1 MCFKNIDTSHKLYPT
16 LVSVFWSRIHPLL
29 QQLTM
34 MINRLLDRLIKM
46 QKKIKLIAVAVLSAV
61 GLSTTLAQTD
71 SYDPL
76 LTVKEIMN
84 GLITPT
90 TTTIWGAYQL
100 ESDAQWQE
108 VRNAALSVIAAGNL
122 LQLGGSGE
130 GESAMAAEAD
140 WRIYNLQMIDAARQV
155 IVATNN
161 KDEEALSAAGNDA
174 LYPPC
179 ESCHQQYQVR

>member
-1 MCFKNIDTSHKLYPT
+1 MN
-16 LVSVFWSRIHPLL
+16 
-29 QQLTM
+29 
-34 MINRLLDRLIKM
+34 
-46 QKKIKLIAVAVLSAV
+46 KKFTIVAVSLFSLLCLSV
-61 GLSTTLAQTD
+61 SLAQSD
-71 SYDPL
+71 EQRPL

-100 ESDAQWQE
+100 ETDVQWQE

-122 LQLGGSGE
+122 LQFGGAGE
-130 GESAMAAEAD
+130 GEVATAAETD
-140 WRIYNLQMIDAARQV
+140 WKTYNQQMIEAARLV
-155 IVATNN
+155 ILATDN

-179 ESCHQQYQVR
+179 ESCHQQYQAR

>member
-1 MCFKNIDTSHKLYPT
+1 MN
-16 LVSVFWSRIHPLL
+16 
-29 QQLTM
+29 
-34 MINRLLDRLIKM
+34 
-46 QKKIKLIAVAVLSAV
+46 KKFTIVAVSLFSLLCLSV
-61 GLSTTLAQTD
+61 SLAQSD
-71 SYDPL
+71 EQPPL

-100 ESDAQWQE
+100 ETDVQWQE

-122 LQLGGSGE
+122 LQFGGAGE
-130 GESAMAAEAD
+130 GEVATAAETD
-140 WRIYNLQMIDAARQV
+140 WKTYNQQMIEAARLV
-155 IVATNN
+155 ILATDN

-179 ESCHQQYQVR
+179 ESCHQQYQAR

>member
-1 MCFKNIDTSHKLYPT
+1 MN
-16 LVSVFWSRIHPLL
+16 
-29 QQLTM
+29 
-34 MINRLLDRLIKM
+34 
-46 QKKIKLIAVAVLSAV
+46 KKFTIVAVSLFSLLCLSV
-61 GLSTTLAQTD
+61 SLAQTD
-71 SYDPL
+71 EKRPL

-100 ESDAQWQE
+100 ETDVQWQE

-122 LQLGGSGE
+122 LQLGGAGE
-130 GESAMAAEAD
+130 GEVATAAETD
-140 WRIYNLQMIDAARQV
+140 WKTYNQQMIEAARLV
-155 IVATNN
+155 ILATDN

-179 ESCHQQYQVR
+179 ESCHQQYQAR

>member
-1 MCFKNIDTSHKLYPT
+1 MN
-16 LVSVFWSRIHPLL
+16 
-29 QQLTM
+29 
-34 MINRLLDRLIKM
+34 
-46 QKKIKLIAVAVLSAV
+46 KKFTIVAVSLFSLLCLSV
-61 GLSTTLAQTD
+61 SLAQTD
-71 SYDPL
+71 EKRPL

-100 ESDAQWQE
+100 ETDVQWQE

-122 LQLGGSGE
+122 LQFGGAGE
-130 GESAMAAEAD
+130 GEVATAAETD
-140 WRIYNLQMIDAARQV
+140 WKTYNQQMIEAARLV
-155 IVATNN
+155 ILATDN

-179 ESCHQQYQVR
+179 ESCHQQYQAR

>member
-1 MCFKNIDTSHKLYPT
+1 
-16 LVSVFWSRIHPLL
+16 
-29 QQLTM
+29 
-34 MINRLLDRLIKM
+34 M

-61 GLSTTLAQTD
+61 GLSASFAQTD
-71 SYDPL
+71 SHEPL

-90 TTTIWGAYQL
+90 TATIWGAYQL

-108 VRNAALSVIAAGNL
+108 IRNAALSVIAAGNL

-140 WRIYNLQMIDAARQV
+140 WRSYNQLMIDAARQV
-155 IVATNN
+155 IGNAARQVIAATNS

-179 ESCHQQYQVR
+179 ESCHQQYQAR

>member
-1 MCFKNIDTSHKLYPT
+1 MN
-16 LVSVFWSRIHPLL
+16 
-29 QQLTM
+29 
-34 MINRLLDRLIKM
+34 
-46 QKKIKLIAVAVLSAV
+46 KKFTIVAVSLFSLLCLSV
-61 GLSTTLAQTD
+61 SLAQSD
-71 SYDPL
+71 EQPPL

-100 ESDAQWQE
+100 ETDVQWQE

-122 LQLGGSGE
+122 LQLGGAGE
-130 GESAMAAEAD
+130 GEVATAAETD
-140 WRIYNLQMIDAARQV
+140 WKTYNQQMIEAARLV
-155 IVATNN
+155 ILATDN

-179 ESCHQQYQVR
+179 ESCHQQYQAR